1 MPWLVAWSQEGVARL
16 TERHQ
21 PGGGN
26 SRGLP
31 GLGFLGAHAFTV
43 ELQDCRVMHEPIN
56 CRHGGHR
63 VLEDLIP
70 FREHQVAGDHHAAP
84 LLAFGQEREQHFH
97 FLPNGAGNKIA
108 TAEHQS
114 RRKSLW
120 RKLVQSDGGAEL
132 YQKAFGKRQN
142 RLIHKGE
149 SSRHLFR
156 VQNYRESGDFL
167 ADQCPNL
174 STLLARPFHTTSNCP
189 NRFMISR
196 HPVAN
201 ANIRWLLDYFFM
213 ITLFTTSRFLTIIES
228 VSTTSDNVFKSMT
241 FASSQATASSKASFN
256 ELNSASL
263 LVP

>member
-31 GLGFLGAHAFTV
+31 ELGFLGAHAFTV

-63 VLEDLIP
+63 VFEDLLP

-120 RKLVQSDGGAEL
+120 RKLVQPDGCAEL
-132 YQKAFGKRQN
+132 YQKKIFLRTQKNPQYLEAKSPFFF
-142 RLIHKGE
+142 L
-149 SSRHLFR
+149 R
-156 VQNYRESGDFL
+156 VQISCDDGDVVVV
-167 ADQCPNL
+167 AERRN
-174 STLLARPFHTTSNCP
+174 SMAGTS
-189 NRFMISR
+189 
-196 HPVAN
+196 
-201 ANIRWLLDYFFM
+201 
-213 ITLFTTSRFLTIIES
+213 
-228 VSTTSDNVFKSMT
+228 
-241 FASSQATASSKASFN
+241 
-256 ELNSASL
+256 
-263 LVP
+263 